1 MAKTKRGALYKRI
14 KSHSNTRREYMG
26 GVPGSRI
33 TQFELGDRNGNFN
46 VVVSLVAME
55 RCQIV
60 HMALESMRVAANR
73 VMTKNCGSAGYHLR
87 VRVYPHEVLRENKQA
102 SGAGAD
108 RVSQGMRQS
117 FGKAI
122 GTAARVEVGQPI
134 MTVRVT
140 PERFAFVKE
149 AFRKANA
156 KLPIPTKVV
165 IEQGEEEVKKYI
177 ASGIKVKV
185 VAIGSTG
192 EAEKAAE
199 KAAKKAADAAA
210 AGTAAEGE
218 AKEGEKKGEAKGAD
232 KKAEGKPAA
241 KEEKKGGKK

>member
-33 TQFELGDRNGNFN
+33 TQFDLGDKNGNFN
-46 VVVSLVAME
+46 VVVSLVAEE
-55 RCQIV
+55 RCQII

-73 VMTKNCGSAGYHLR
+73 VMVKGCGSAGYHLK

-117 FGKAI
+117 FGKPI

-134 MTVRVT
+134 MTISVT
-140 PERFAFVKE
+140 PERFQFVKE
-149 AFRKANA
+149 AYRKANA
-156 KLPIPTKVV
+156 KLPIPTRLV
-165 IEQGEEEVKKYI
+165 IEKGEEDVKKFV
-177 ASGIKVKV
+177 ASGVKVKV

-192 EAEKAAE
+192 EAEA
-199 KAAKKAADAAA
+199 KAAKDAAKAAA
-210 AGTAAEGE
+210 AATAAPAEGE
-218 AKEGEKKGEAKGAD
+218 AKEGEKKDD
-232 KKAEGKPAA
+232 KKAAAGKA
-241 KEEKKGGKK
+241 EEKKGGKK